1 MSDYFWILQ
10 LGCDL
15 LFGMGLVWLWYRY
28 RRGREE
34 ARRVMLQFVG
44 EYGVRLERQGREY
57 LTKMEAKL
65 KNLARIC
72 TIAEQALK
80 PSVPTG
86 REGAPK
92 AADDPS
98 TKTEEEK
105 ELLSL
110 VQIRS
115 ESTIIPTV
123 DELQKTKQRLQK
135 EVSVDLRTLLREQ
148 LS

>member
-1 MSDYFWILQ
+1 MIDYFWILQ
-10 LGCDL
+10 LGCNL
-15 LFGMGLVWLWYRY
+15 LFGMGLVWLWIRNW
-28 RRGREE
+28 RAREE
-34 ARRVMLQFVG
+34 TRVAMSRFVG
-44 EYGVRLERQGREY
+44 EYGAQLERQGREY
-57 LTKMEAKL
+57 LIKMEAKL

-72 TIAEQALK
+72 TLAEKILEPPVPMGREQA
-80 PSVPTG
+80 
-86 REGAPK
+86 PK
-92 AADDPS
+92 VVSDLS

-110 VQIRS
+110 VQSRS
-115 ESTIIPTV
+115 ESTTIPTV